1 MVSWWHF
8 NALLT
13 APLKGWN
20 HLDIHP
26 NAIVF
31 HSTSGSGLGTGRS
44 KNGRAWSWS
53 WAGGGWEGVGARG
66 EGEADHPGALLLN
79 LYLSLHLSLSTQG
92 EGKCWSPRCFTYVP
106 LYLYLYLCLSVSP
119 RCLTFVVALA
129 LLCTNYFHN
138 ISCYNIYNIS
148 CYNINIPCY
157 AVCSLPK
164 AWLKALD
171 KHFRCWSCRAPWRS
185 WAAELT
191 VWRRRT
197 WGWEVKTKF

>member
-1 MVSWWHF
+1 MKLELSWRRMRRRWS
-8 NALLT
+8 T
-13 APLKGWN
+13 RRRRGWS
-20 HLDIHP
+20 P
-26 NAIVF
+26 RCFSFEFVF
-31 HSTSGSGLGTGRS
+31 VFAFVFVYTR
-44 KNGRAWSWS
+44 R
-53 WAGGGWEGVGARG
+53 R
-66 EGEADHPGALLLN
+66 
-79 LYLSLHLSLSTQG
+79 
-92 EGKCWSPRCFTYVP
+92 KCWSPRCFTYMP

-129 LLCTNYFHN
+129 LLCTNCFHN

-171 KHFRCWSCRAPWRS
+171 KHFRCWSYRAPWRS